1 MIKILIADSFY
12 LSRSGL
18 TAILSNQPD
27 FEVVCQTFDSNR
39 LQMDILGSKP
49 DLVVLDIRLQPDCPT
64 GVVQDLTENGKSKFL
79 VLANEAND
87 PQIISLLHAGA
98 QGCVQKDAGEETL
111 LQAIRDVAADKSP
124 ISSNVACE
132 LLKYLRNQ
140 KDPGNAENADE
151 VMLSHRELMV
161 LRLMAEGL
169 PNKVI
174 GAQLDISERTVEAH
188 VRNILKKLNASNRTQ
203 AAFLAS
209 KYGWLV
215 TPN

>member
-1 MIKILIADSFY
+1 
-12 LSRSGL
+12 
-18 TAILSNQPD
+18 
-27 FEVVCQTFDSNR
+27 
-39 LQMDILGSKP
+39 
-49 DLVVLDIRLQPDCPT
+49 
-64 GVVQDLTENGKSKFL
+64 

-111 LQAIRDVAADKSP
+111 LQAIRDVAADKAP
-124 ISSNVACE
+124 ISSNVASE

-140 KDPGNAENADE
+140 KDPGSAENTDE

-215 TPN
+215 TQN